1 MRDERCVPL
10 GELFRYCYKPA
21 RDWLLLGGPV
31 LIEVLVVL
39 LVVLAGVGIFLWT
52 RLAAT
57 GARVI
62 DAPANEMEEIFFGGI
77 MSRHLLTSGPLVRLE
92 MHEWGV
98 RLRGTLISRW
108 LVPTWEARYD
118 ELAIAELVALPASR
132 IAVCFRLRDGDDSTR
147 DGDDSTRDGDDSTRD
162 GDDSTMAFLSD
173 RSSLILR
180 VLEKHN
186 VPVNRSVTHIRR
198 VKELYS

>member
-1 MRDERCVPL
+1 
-10 GELFRYCYKPA
+10 
-21 RDWLLLGGPV
+21 V

-52 RLAAT
+52 RLAASS
-57 GARVI
+57 ARVI
-62 DAPANEMEEIFFGGI
+62 DAPADEVEEVFFGGI
-77 MSRHLLTSGPLVRLE
+77 MSKHLLTSGPLVRLE

-108 LVPTWEARYD
+108 LVPTWEAKYD
-118 ELAIAELVALPASR
+118 ELAIVELVALPASR
-132 IAVCFRLRDGDDSTR
+132 IAVCFRLRDGN
-147 DGDDSTRDGDDSTRD
+147 DSTRD
-162 GDDSTMAFLSD
+162 GDDSTMAFLCD
-173 RSSLILR
+173 RTTLILR